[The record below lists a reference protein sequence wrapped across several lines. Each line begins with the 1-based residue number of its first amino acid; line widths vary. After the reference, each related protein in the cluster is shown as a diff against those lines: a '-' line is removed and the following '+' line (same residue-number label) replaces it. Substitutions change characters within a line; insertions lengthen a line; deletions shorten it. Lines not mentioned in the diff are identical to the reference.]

1 MKTIWQDMRY
11 GIRQL
16 RKSPGFTTAIVLTLA
31 LGIGANTSIFSVIN
45 AVLFRPLPFIE
56 PDRLVLVW
64 QTDQSEGNQCQKS
77 SYPNVRDWRHDNQV
91 FEDMAVFHA
100 SSRIFTDAQGT
111 RRIPGGIVSSSFFSV
126 LGVKPQLGRIFR
138 AEEDRPGSAHV
149 AILSYELWQ
158 RQFGS
163 DTEVINSAIQLDRR
177 SYTVVGVLP
186 PAFRFPG
193 EVLGQAQIWTPV
205 SGDSWA
211 FENRGCVLLYTLARL
226 KPDVSLQQAQIEM
239 EAIGSRL
246 ASTYEE
252 NEQTGILVSPLHDD
266 LVREISLALW
276 LLLAAVG
283 FVLLIAFTNAT
294 NLLMIRATAR
304 EKEFAI
310 RAALGAGR
318 IRLIRQILVESMLL
332 SLFSGVMALL
342 LAYWAVDLI
351 KLLVPS
357 DLPRIDRI
365 ALDGHV
371 VLFTVLISVITG
383 ILFGLATAQCGSMRK
398 IMVPLKQGTT
408 RVTGLQ
414 HNKLQRLFV
423 VGEVA
428 IAMILLVGAGLLLRS
443 FTTLIHVDTGFQS
456 ERVLTWKLEL
466 SGSRYPEKTDKQA
479 LYKRIETRLQAL
491 PGVQSVGATTTLP
504 FGSGYYG
511 IGIQRQDSPKY
522 DPKEYL
528 QARYGSVTPAY
539 FQTMGISLLRGRVF
553 TENDTASGPGA
564 AIISETMAR
573 MYWPDK
579 DPLGSKFT
587 CGLRLAPDDPNV
599 YHVVGI
605 VEDVKQR
612 GFDAEVIPEYYVPFT
627 QQTFQGMTF
636 ALRTHQNPKTMT
648 AAVRSLIKEVDAEL
662 LIENVKTMKQWQSES
677 VAQRR
682 FVMMLVVLF
691 AGLALCLTIVG
702 VYAVMAYSTTQRTQE
717 IGVRLALG
725 AQNTDVIAMVLKKG
739 MRLTL
744 AGAGLGIVGAFV
756 LSRFLRSMLFE
767 VNPTDPMTYIGVF
780 LLLLGVSA
788 FACYIPARRAA
799 KIDPMEALKYE

>member
-1 MKTIWQDMRY
+1 
-11 GIRQL
+11 
-16 RKSPGFTTAIVLTLA
+16 
-31 LGIGANTSIFSVIN
+31 
-45 AVLFRPLPFIE
+45 
-56 PDRLVLVW
+56 
-64 QTDQSEGNQCQKS
+64 
-77 SYPNVRDWRHDNQV
+77 
-91 FEDMAVFHA
+91 
-100 SSRIFTDAQGT
+100 
-111 RRIPGGIVSSSFFSV
+111 V

-149 AILSYELWQ
+149 AILSHELWQ

-163 DTEVINSAIQLDRR
+163 DPEVIDSAIQLDRR
-177 SYTVVGVLP
+177 SYTVVGILP

-211 FENRGCVLLYTLARL
+211 FENRGCVLLYTVARL
-226 KPDVSLQQAQIEM
+226 KPYVSLQQAQIQM

-246 ASTYEE
+246 ASAYEE
-252 NEQTGILVSPLHDD
+252 NEQMSILVSPLHGD
-266 LVREISLALW
+266 LVREVSLALW

-283 FVLLIAFTNAT
+283 FVLLIACTNAA

-318 IRLIRQILVESMLL
+318 IRLVRQILMESLLL
-332 SLFSGVMALL
+332 SLISGAMALL
-342 LAYWAVDLI
+342 LAHWAVGLI
-351 KLLVPS
+351 KMLVPP
-357 DLPRIDRI
+357 DLPRLDRI
-365 ALDGHV
+365 GLDGHV
-371 VLFTVLISVITG
+371 VLFTVLTSVITG
-383 ILFGLATAQCGSMRK
+383 ILFGLAPALHSSMRK
-398 IMVPLKQGTT
+398 VMIPLKQGTT
-408 RVTGLQ
+408 HLTGLQ
-414 HNKLQRLFV
+414 LNELHRLFV

-443 FTTLIHVDTGFQS
+443 FMTLIHVDTGFQS
-456 ERVLTWKLEL
+456 ERVLTCQLEL
-466 SGSRYPEKTDKQA
+466 SGSRYPEKPDKQV
-479 LYKRIETRLQAL
+479 LYKRIETQLRAL

-504 FGSGYYG
+504 FGSGYTNV
-511 IGIQRQDSPKY
+511 GIQRPDSPNY
-522 DPKEYL
+522 EPKEYL

-539 FQTMGISLLRGRVF
+539 FRTMGISLLRGRVF
-553 TENDTASGPGA
+553 TENDTVSERGA
-564 AIISETMAR
+564 AVISETMAR
-573 MYWPDK
+573 TYWPDK
-579 DPLGSKFT
+579 DPLGSEFT
-587 CGLRLAPDDPNV
+587 CGLSFAPDDPNV

-636 ALRTHQNPKTMT
+636 ALRTHQNPKTMI
-648 AAVRSLIKEVDAEL
+648 AAVRSLIKEIDAEL

-682 FVMMLVVLF
+682 FVMTLVVLF

-744 AGAGLGIVGAFV
+744 VGAGLGIVGAFV

-767 VNPTDPMTYIGVF
+767 VTPTDPLTYIGIAS
-780 LLLLGVSA
+780 LLLGISA
-788 FACYIPARRAA
+788 LACYIPARRAA
-799 KIDPMEALKYE
+799 KIDPMEALRYE